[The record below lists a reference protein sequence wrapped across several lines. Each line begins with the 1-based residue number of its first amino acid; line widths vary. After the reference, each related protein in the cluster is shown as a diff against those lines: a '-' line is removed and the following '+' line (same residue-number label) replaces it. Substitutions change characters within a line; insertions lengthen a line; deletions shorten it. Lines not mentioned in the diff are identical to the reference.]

1 MEQAIREDWG
11 QAVDI
16 TYDIA
21 CYQFDRDIRFD
32 RILSRCLKVAGEY
45 QVYFNLE
52 RHNTKL

>member
-1 MEQAIREDWG
+1 MEQDWG
-11 QAVDI
+11 QVVDI

-21 CYQFDRDIRFD
+21 CDQFERDIRFD